1 MTEQLNNNSRYQF
14 VGLIGKGRLGDVYRV
29 GDNFF
34 RREAA
39 LKMLRKETASPEFI
53 QYFGSRYS
61 QIIAALGTLSN
72 QSIIHTYDFTYINNI
87 PAWTMD
93 LLPGNSFAQYSGQ
106 QMPVEQAANLLIP
119 VADALSYAHQCGFVH
134 GNLKPS
140 NILIGAN
147 QTPVLTD
154 FGLAQWLSENGH
166 GYGAFEANCGI
177 GSPEYLAPEQ
187 AQGMQAD
194 ARTDVYSLGI
204 IFYELV
210 TGRRPFS
217 AVSPLDTMARQ
228 VSDQLPSPRCFVPS
242 ISQQAEQFLY
252 QATAKNPA
260 GRMSSM
266 GEFGM
271 TLRTLA
277 SGTQTGAYYPPAS
290 YYNNAVPSEDDEDD
304 DDENLGAK
312 IKANAAKLKN
322 SKNAKIIG
330 IALIALILVGVII
343 SIISNNNKQI
353 EAMNATSTQEMVQA
367 EQTQEAVR
375 ALIEQQAQETAEA
388 IENEKIRQTE
398 EAALVQTQAAL
409 DALVPTATPIPIS
422 DITSSTVPT
431 AAATGSGRFQSQTPA
446 DGSNFI
452 LGEGFNVVW
461 TLENTGSTNWTT
473 GYKLVFNSGTN
484 FSKGLVTE
492 LYLPEYVWPGGAL
505 GITLP
510 CTAPTTLGNYAM
522 QWYLADENGN
532 TVFTPLTISINVID
546 GELTATPS
554 PTETPV
560 PTEDPNDET
569 FYDAERGQ

>member
-34 RREAA
+34 RREEA

-53 QYFGSRYS
+53 QYFGARYS
-61 QIIAALGTLSN
+61 QLIAALGTLSN
-72 QSIIHTYDFTYINNI
+72 QSIIHTYDFTYINNV

-119 VADALSYAHQCGFVH
+119 VADSLSYAHQCGFVH

-140 NILIGAN
+140 NILIIAN

-166 GYGAFEANCGI
+166 GYGTFEANCGI

-187 AQGMQAD
+187 AQGMAAD

-228 VSDQLPSPRCFVPS
+228 VSDQLPSPRYFVPT

-260 GRMSSM
+260 GRMSTM

-277 SGTQTGAYYPPAS
+277 SGTQSGAYYPHAS
-290 YYNNAVPSEDDEDD
+290 YYTNAIPSEDDDDD

-312 IKANAAKLKN
+312 IKAKAAKLKGN
-322 SKNAKIIG
+322 KNAMIIG
-330 IALIALILVGVII
+330 IALIALIIVGII
-343 SIISNNNKQI
+343 IGIIVNNNNQI
-353 EAMNATSTQEMVQA
+353 QAMNATSTQEMVQA

-375 ALIEQQAQETAEA
+375 IMIENQAQETADA
-388 IENEKIRQTE
+388 IEN
-398 EAALVQTQAAL
+398 
-409 DALVPTATPIPIS
+409 
-422 DITSSTVPT
+422 
-431 AAATGSGRFQSQTPA
+431 
-446 DGSNFI
+446 
-452 LGEGFNVVW
+452 
-461 TLENTGSTNWTT
+461 
-473 GYKLVFNSGTN
+473 
-484 FSKGLVTE
+484 
-492 LYLPEYVWPGGAL
+492 
-505 GITLP
+505 
-510 CTAPTTLGNYAM
+510 
-522 QWYLADENGN
+522 
-532 TVFTPLTISINVID
+532 
-546 GELTATPS
+546 
-554 PTETPV
+554 
-560 PTEDPNDET
+560 
-569 FYDAERGQ
+569 